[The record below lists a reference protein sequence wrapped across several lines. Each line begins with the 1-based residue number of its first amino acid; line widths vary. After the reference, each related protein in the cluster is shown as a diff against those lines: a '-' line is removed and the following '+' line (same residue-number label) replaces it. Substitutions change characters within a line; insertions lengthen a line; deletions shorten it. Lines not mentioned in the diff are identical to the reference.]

1 MNSERLACPNP
12 ESVPE
17 DWQRTPPSVQQLIL
31 HLLERLAT
39 LEQEVSGLRAEDER
53 LRIFVFSLKL

>member
-1 MNSERLACPNP
+1 MNSEQLAYPNP
-12 ESVPE
+12 EIVPE

>member
-12 ESVPE
+12 EIVPE

-39 LEQEVSGLRAEDER
+39 LEAGG
-53 LRIFVFSLKL
+53 